1 MKKRQFDLRALKK
14 VILKSLLR
22 GGITAKEVET
32 LQTMFKKPIQIS
44 NREATADEWQ
54 QLEKRLA
61 EGNGVY
67 NTEPENDTKPPS
79 VYFDRAIFKR
89 ALKGKFDS
97 VKGWFEETFGG
108 GQSIEIIIFDTAAR
122 AAGF

>member
-1 MKKRQFDLRALKK
+1 MKKRQFDLRAFKK

-32 LQTMFKKPIQIS
+32 LQTLFEKPIQIS
-44 NREATADEWQ
+44 NRAATADEWR

-61 EGNGVY
+61 EGNGIY
-67 NTEPENDTKPPS
+67 DTEPDTDTAPPR

-89 ALKGKFDS
+89 ALKGKFES

-108 GQSIEIIIFDTAAR
+108 SRLIEVIIFDTAAR
-122 AAGF
+122 AAGI